1 MNLSRDIRKVAW
13 QASMAGLPRGPHI
26 TRYYMYNHLEKL
38 GRKLQFNAGRT
49 LSVSHSDRLATVL
62 GIEASEVVLADYP
75 EHNLLS
81 LNFPDSS
88 FDYLLSDQ
96 VLEHVEGDP
105 YQAIRECHRVL
116 RPGGISILTTC
127 FINPIHSCPKDFWR
141 FTPDALSLLHQDW
154 SEIIEVGGWGNLAV
168 WSVVED
174 GLRFEGVP
182 DAPWHPLH
190 RIAVHNDPLWPI
202 VTWIIARK

>member
-49 LSVSHSDRLATVL
+49 LSVSHSDRLASVL

-127 FINPIHSCPKDFWR
+127 FIKPIHSCPKDFWR

-182 DAPWHPLH
+182 NAPWHPLH
-190 RIAVHNDPLWPI
+190 RIAMHNDPLWPI

>member
-49 LSVSHSDRLATVL
+49 LSVSHSDRLASVL

-81 LNFPDSS
+81 LKFPDSS

-182 DAPWHPLH
+182 NAPWHPLH
-190 RIAVHNDPLWPI
+190 RIAMHNDPLWPI

>member
-1 MNLSRDIRKVAW
+1 
-13 QASMAGLPRGPHI
+13 MAGLPRGPHI

-49 LSVSHSDRLATVL
+49 LSVSHSDRLASVL

-81 LNFPDSS
+81 LKFPDSS

-182 DAPWHPLH
+182 NAPWHPLH
-190 RIAVHNDPLWPI
+190 RIAMHNDPLWPI

>member
-49 LSVSHSDRLATVL
+49 LSVSHSDRLASVL

>member
-1 MNLSRDIRKVAW
+1 
-13 QASMAGLPRGPHI
+13 MAGLPRGPHI

-49 LSVSHSDRLATVL
+49 LSVSHSDRLASVL

-182 DAPWHPLH
+182 NAPWHPLH
-190 RIAVHNDPLWPI
+190 RIAMHNDPLWPI

>member
-49 LSVSHSDRLATVL
+49 LSVSHSDRLASVL

-190 RIAVHNDPLWPI
+190 RIAMHNDPLWPI

>member
-190 RIAVHNDPLWPI
+190 RIAMHNDPLWPI

>member
-49 LSVSHSDRLATVL
+49 LSVSHSDRLASVL

-182 DAPWHPLH
+182 KAPWHPLH
-190 RIAVHNDPLWPI
+190 RIAMHNDPLWPI

>member
-49 LSVSHSDRLATVL
+49 LSVSHSDRLASVL

-182 DAPWHPLH
+182 NAPWHPLH
-190 RIAVHNDPLWPI
+190 RIAMHNDPLWPI

>member
-1 MNLSRDIRKVAW
+1 
-13 QASMAGLPRGPHI
+13 
-26 TRYYMYNHLEKL
+26 MYNHLEKL

-49 LSVSHSDRLATVL
+49 LSVSHSDRLASVL

-182 DAPWHPLH
+182 NAPWHPLH
-190 RIAVHNDPLWPI
+190 RIAMHNDPLWPI

>member
-49 LSVSHSDRLATVL
+49 LSVSHSGRLASVL

-182 DAPWHPLH
+182 NAPWHPLH
-190 RIAVHNDPLWPI
+190 RIAMHNDPLWPI

>member
-38 GRKLQFNAGRT
+38 GRKLQFNAGLT
-49 LSVSHSDRLATVL
+49 LSVSHSDRLASVL

-182 DAPWHPLH
+182 NAPWHPLH
-190 RIAVHNDPLWPI
+190 RIAMHNDPLWPI